1 MVALDI
7 LSAIF
12 VPVWRIFTETPVP
25 GLGISFADLYL
36 ALILIGIAIAIL
48 RSAFGIGGS
57 STGYRSG
64 SSKSAHISE
73 ERKGDEF

>member
-25 GLGISFADLYL
+25 GLGISFGELLL
-36 ALILIGIAIAIL
+36 AQILIGIAIGIL
-48 RSAFGIGGS
+48 RSAFGIGGDGTS
-57 STGYRSG
+57 YRSG
-64 SSKSAHISE
+64 SNKSARISE

>member
-1 MVALDI
+1 MVVLDV

-12 VPVWRIFTETPVP
+12 VPVWKLFTETPVP
-25 GLGISFADLYL
+25 GLGISFGELLL
-36 ALILIGIAIAIL
+36 AEILIGIAIAVL

-57 STGYRSG
+57 GISYRSG